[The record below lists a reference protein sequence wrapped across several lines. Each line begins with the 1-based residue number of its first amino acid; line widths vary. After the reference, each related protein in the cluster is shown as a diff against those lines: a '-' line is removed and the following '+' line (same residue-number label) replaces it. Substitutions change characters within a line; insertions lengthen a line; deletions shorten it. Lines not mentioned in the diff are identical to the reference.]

1 MPSILRA
8 LIRSMR
14 PKQWSKNGFLLAAL
28 IFDRQLFSWNFLA
41 RSVAAVLIFCLLASA
56 IYIYNDIRDIDT
68 DRKHPTKRYRPI
80 PAGELPLPSAYL
92 AVIGLL
98 LVVFPVA
105 YWLSPIFFLC
115 ALIYLVLNLAYSTWL
130 KHIPIVDVIVLA
142 SFYVVRVG
150 AGVAVVQVAQFSPWL
165 FVFTTFL
172 ALFLGVGKR
181 RAELSLLADGAN
193 AHRRVLSGYTLPLL
207 DQWITITSTLS
218 IMTYSLYT
226 FFGPGMPPNHWMM
239 LTIPFVI
246 YGVFRYMYLVLVDAC
261 GGSPEEVLLSD
272 RPLQAALVLWGAGIL
287 LLYYVFY
294 NA

>member
-1 MPSILRA
+1 MPPILTA

-28 IFDRQLFSWNFLA
+28 IFDRQLFDWVFLE
-41 RSVAAVLIFCLLASA
+41 RTLAAMALFCLLSSA

-80 PAGELPLPSAYL
+80 AAGDLPLPAAYA
-92 AVIGLL
+92 AVVVLL
-98 LVVFPVA
+98 LVVFPLA
-105 YWLSPIFFLC
+105 YLLSPLFLAC
-115 ALIYLVLNLAYSTWL
+115 AVLYFGLNLAYSTSL

-142 SFYVVRVG
+142 SFYVLRVG
-150 AGVAVVQVAQFSPWL
+150 AGVVVVQVAEFSPWL

-193 AHRRVLSGYTLPLL
+193 AHRKVLSGYTLPLL

-246 YGVFRYMYLVLVDAC
+246 YGIFRYMYLVMVEQC

-272 RPLQAALVLWGAGIL
+272 RPLQMTLVLWGSGIL

-294 NA
+294 HA

>member
-1 MPSILRA
+1 
-8 LIRSMR
+8 MR
-14 PKQWSKNGFLLAAL
+14 PKQWPKNGFLLAAL
-28 IFDRQLFSWNFLA
+28 VFDRQLLHWEILGKSIAALLLFCFL
-41 RSVAAVLIFCLLASA
+41 SSA

-68 DRKHPTKRYRPI
+68 DRKHPTKRFRPI
-80 PAGELPLPSAYL
+80 PAGQLPLPAAYG
-92 AVIGLL
+92 AVLVLL
-98 LVVFPVA
+98 GFVFPIS
-105 YWLSPIFFLC
+105 YWLSPQFFYFTFFYML
-115 ALIYLVLNLAYSTWL
+115 LNLAYSIWL
-130 KHIPIVDVIVLA
+130 KHIPIVDIIILA

-150 AGVAVVQVAQFSPWL
+150 AGVVVVQVAQFSPWL

-193 AHRRVLSGYTLPLL
+193 AHRKSLGGYTLPLL
-207 DQWITITSTLS
+207 DQWITITSTLT

-246 YGVFRYMYLVLVDAC
+246 YGVFRYMYLVLIDQR
-261 GGSPEEVLLSD
+261 GGSPEEILISD
-272 RPLQAALVLWGAGIL
+272 RPLQTALVLWGAGIL